1 MNDFTKRNWSF
12 RNDER
17 TKRKTEHVH
26 LYFSHITPVSFP
38 FTLYCFLIFLL
49 FSDNF
54 TVFWY
59 FHCFLTFLLFSD
71 IFTAFWYFYCFLIFL
86 LFSDIFIVFWYFYCF
101 LVFLLFSTFLSLI
114 QSPASKL
121 NMQTSRKKKMYC
133 IFICTLQ
140 FTKKVSDIYNDK
152 VVFFVE
158 HCYTII
164 NKHFWEIK
172 RN

>member
-59 FHCFLTFLLFSD
+59 FYCFLTFLLFSD
-71 IFTAFWYFYCFLIFL
+71 IFTVFWYFYCFLIFL
-86 LFSDIFIVFWYFYCF
+86 LFSGIFTVFWYFYCF
-101 LVFLLFSTFLSLI
+101 QPSWVLFSRQLQNSICKQVERRKCIVYLFALCSLQKRYQIYITTRLFSSLNIVI
-114 QSPASKL
+114 Q
-121 NMQTSRKKKMYC
+121 
-133 IFICTLQ
+133 
-140 FTKKVSDIYNDK
+140 
-152 VVFFVE
+152 
-158 HCYTII
+158 
-164 NKHFWEIK
+164 
-172 RN
+172 

>member
-49 FSDNF
+49 FSDIF
-54 TVFWY
+54 TV
-59 FHCFLTFLLFSD
+59 
-71 IFTAFWYFYCFLIFL
+71 FWYFYCFLI
-86 LFSDIFIVFWYFYCF
+86 
-101 LVFLLFSTFLSLI
+101 FLLFSTFLSLI

-172 RN
+172 RNYNMSSSKRTDSGMLKTFPLF